1 MADTAGERT
10 IYLVGHAH
18 IDLGYR
24 WKWNETVHRVAR
36 DTFRGVLRMM
46 DEYPELTFVQS
57 QLAIYEAM
65 AEFYP
70 DLFRQIKER
79 IAEGRWIVT
88 DGWCEYDHTMPS
100 GESMVR
106 QHLLGSR
113 YAREELGVDVR
124 MAWAPDAFSGHVHT
138 LPTILKGCGF
148 DYLLFGR
155 GMPDEMPFF
164 WWEGPDGSQVLSYT
178 PVYGYNADI
187 GPQILEHLD
196 RWQELTGMNARLTL
210 YGRGDHGGGPREED
224 LQDLQIMRE
233 TEPDLRL
240 EHTTPERF
248 FREVLLAQP
257 EVPVHRGELGG
268 GSTGSLTSE
277 ARNKEQNRL
286 AETMLLTAERFATI
300 SVFFQ
305 RKPVYDRVD
314 FREAW
319 KVVLRHQ
326 FHDELPGTSRAGVFE
341 DNAADYD
348 VVMHTMASTLHN
360 ALAEIGAR
368 VDTRGPGTPVMVFNP
383 LSWPRSE
390 PVTAHVRLPKE
401 PGHLAMRDAQDRTVP
416 VQVVSTERRGP
427 FWDAEV
433 LLPVRDVPP
442 MGYALIRLDEE
453 RKAPAP
459 EEPLSVSAST
469 LENAYL
475 RVEVNRK
482 TGRLE
487 RIYDKRSDRE
497 SLAAPGASLQVIGE
511 QTGAASAWRIVLTD
525 EVEELDDPESVGVV
539 ERGPVR
545 GIIRSAYRFRDSVLV
560 QDVILHAGL
569 ARVDVRLGVYWYER
583 DRCLKAAVPA
593 DVDGGEATFEV
604 PFGHIVRPADGTEAP
619 AQNWVDVSDDS
630 YGVSLLTNSRYGFDV
645 RDNVMRMTVLRGIN
659 DLDPRADEGYHEVQ
673 YAILPHAEGWRE
685 AKTVRRGMEFNLQM
699 LAQQELRRAGI
710 VPPWTSRGVLDAM
723 PPAWSFLTLEP
734 DSVVLTALKVEEE
747 EWGQGSPF
755 IVRLQET
762 EGRATEAILR
772 LPITLAHCEET
783 NHIEDAI
790 ESEDVRWAGDTVS
803 VRMAPYSVKTL
814 RLRLSAMTLGINPD
828 KQGAGDVGVF
838 SAGDEGR
845 LREQQD

>member
-1 MADTAGERT
+1 MAEEAGERT

-65 AEFYP
+65 AQFYP
-70 DLFRQIKER
+70 DIYRQIKER

-113 YAREELGVDVR
+113 YAREELGVEVR

-155 GMPDEMPFF
+155 GMPEDMPFF
-164 WWEGPDGSQVLSYT
+164 WWEGPDGSRVLSYT

-187 GPQILEHLD
+187 GPQILEHME
-196 RWQELTGMNARLTL
+196 RWLALTGLNARLTL
-210 YGRGDHGGGPREED
+210 YGRGDHGGGPREAD
-224 LQDLQIMRE
+224 LQDLQTMRE
-233 TEPDLRL
+233 AEPDLRL

-257 EVPVHRGELGG
+257 GIPVYRGELGG

-277 ARNKEQNRL
+277 ARNKAMNRL
-286 AETMLLTAERFATI
+286 AESMLLTAERFATI
-300 SVFFQ
+300 STFFQ

-348 VVMHTMASTLHN
+348 VVLHTMASTLHN

-368 VDTRGPGTPVMVFNP
+368 VDTRAEGTPVIVYNP
-383 LSWPRSE
+383 LAWARTE
-390 PVTAHVRLPKE
+390 PVLARVRLPEE
-401 PGHLAMRDAQDRTVP
+401 PEFLALRDHEGRSAP
-416 VQVVSTERRGP
+416 VQVLDAEEDVP
-427 FWDAEV
+427 FWQAEV
-433 LLPVRDVPP
+433 LLLPRDVPP
-442 MGYALIRLDEE
+442 LGYALHHLVPVDR
-453 RKAPAP
+453 APASGA
-459 EEPLSVSAST
+459 PLTVSPGA
-469 LENAYL
+469 LENEHL
-475 RVEVNRK
+475 RVEVSRRS
-482 TGRLE
+482 GRLE
-487 RIYDKRSDRE
+487 RILDKRTGRE
-497 SLAAPGASLQVIGE
+497 ALAAPAALQVIGE
-511 QTGAASAWRIVLTD
+511 RLGAASAWRIALTD
-525 EVEELDDPESVGVV
+525 EVEEVESPEAVLVD
-539 ERGPVR
+539 EAGPVR
-545 GIIRSAYRFRDSVLV
+545 GTIRSVYRFRDSVLI
-560 QDVILHAGL
+560 QDVSLHAGL
-569 ARVDVRLGVYWYER
+569 PRVDVRLSIYWYER
-583 DRCLKAAVPA
+583 DRCLKAAFPVA
-593 DVDGGEATFEV
+593 VEGGEAAFEV

-619 AQNWVDVSDDS
+619 AQNWVDVSDAA
-630 YGVSLLTNSRYGFDV
+630 GGLSLLTHSRYGFDV
-645 RDNVMRMTVLRGIN
+645 RENVMRMTIVRGIN
-659 DLDPRADEGYHEVQ
+659 DLDPRADEGYHELQ
-673 YAILPHAEGWRE
+673 YALYPHAGGWRE
-685 AKTVRRGMEFNLQM
+685 AQTVRRGLEFNLQ
-699 LAQQELRRAGI
+699 LVAQQELRRAGV

-723 PPAWSFLTLEP
+723 PPAWSVLTLEP
-734 DSVVLTALKVEEE
+734 DNVVLTALKVEEE

-762 EGRATEAILR
+762 EGRETEVTLR
-772 LPITLAHCEET
+772 LPIALAHCEET
-783 NHIEDAI
+783 NHIE
-790 ESEDVRWAGDTVS
+790 EPVPSEDVRWREDTVT
-803 VRMAPYSVKTL
+803 VRMGAYAVKTL
-814 RLRLSAMTLGINPD
+814 RLRLSAMTLGMNAER
-828 KQGAGDVGVF
+828 QGLSDVGVF

-845 LREQQD
+845 LRREQA